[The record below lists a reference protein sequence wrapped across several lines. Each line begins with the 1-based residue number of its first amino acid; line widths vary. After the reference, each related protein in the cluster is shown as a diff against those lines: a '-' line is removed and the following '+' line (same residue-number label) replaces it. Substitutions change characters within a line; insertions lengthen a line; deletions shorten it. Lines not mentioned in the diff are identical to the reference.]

1 MTYHDIC
8 QRLTP
13 LYGPQEAKAMTRML
27 LEDLFSLSFADILC
41 GATEHLSDADTLRLQ
56 QSVARLLDAEPLQY
70 VTGTAFFCGH
80 LFHVAPGVLIPRPE
94 TEWIVDTAVNLV
106 TSSDNA
112 DTTAKV
118 CSSAV
123 DGSSPRILD
132 IGTGS
137 GCIATSISLALTDR
151 HCHTEAWD
159 ISEDALRI
167 AADNAKRLGAEVEF
181 RRRDALRLEDD
192 FSAEEKLEA
201 EQGGAEALR
210 DSASWDIIVSNP
222 PYICNREAADMHAN
236 VLRHEPHLALFVPDT
251 DPLLFYRAIARYAMR
266 SLRKGGWLLFECN
279 TLYAHDTA
287 QMVSDMGFATSV
299 VEDDCFGKPRFVKA
313 QK

>member
-1 MTYHDIC
+1 MTYQDIC

-56 QSVARLLDAEPLQY
+56 QSVDRLLDAEPLQY

-80 LFHVAPGVLIPRPE
+80 PFHVAPGVLIPRPE
-94 TEWIVDTAVNLV
+94 TEWIVDTAVGIV
-106 TSSDNA
+106 TA
-112 DTTAKV
+112 
-118 CSSAV
+118 SA
-123 DGSSPRILD
+123 PRILD

-137 GCIATSISLALTDR
+137 GCIATSISLALVDK
-151 HCHTEAWD
+151 HCYTEAWD

-167 AADNAKRLGAEVEF
+167 AADNAERLGADVKF
-181 RRRDALRLEDD
+181 RRRDALRLEED
-192 FSAEEKLEA
+192 FPAEEN
-201 EQGGAEALR
+201 QGGAEALS
-210 DSASWDIIVSNP
+210 DTNAAAESWDIIVSNP

-251 DPLLFYRAIARYAMR
+251 DPLLFYRAIARYSMR

-287 QMVSDMGFATSV
+287 QMASNMGFAKSV

>member
-13 LYGPQEAKAMTRML
+13 LYGQQEAKAMTRML

-80 LFHVAPGVLIPRPE
+80 PFHVAPGVLIPRPE
-94 TEWIVDTAVNLV
+94 TEWMVDTAVNLV
-106 TSSDNA
+106 M
-112 DTTAKV
+112 
-118 CSSAV
+118 SSA
-123 DGSSPRILD
+123 PRILD

-137 GCIATSISLALTDR
+137 GCIATSISLALADK
-151 HCHTEAWD
+151 HCYTEAWD

-167 AADNAKRLGAEVEF
+167 AADNAASLGAEVKF
-181 RRRDALRLEDD
+181 RRRDALRLEED
-192 FSAEEKLEA
+192 FSAEERLEA
-201 EQGGAEALR
+201 EQGGAEALN
-210 DSASWDIIVSNP
+210 DTNAAAESWDIIVSNP

-287 QMVSDMGFATSV
+287 QMASDMGFATSV

>member
-56 QSVARLLDAEPLQY
+56 QSVARLLDSEPLQY

-80 LFHVAPGVLIPRPE
+80 PFHVAPGVLIPRPE

-106 TSSDNA
+106 TSSA
-112 DTTAKV
+112 
-118 CSSAV
+118 
-123 DGSSPRILD
+123 PRILD

-137 GCIATSISLALTDR
+137 GCIAISISLALADR

-167 AADNAKRLGAEVEF
+167 ATDNAERLGAEVKF
-181 RRRDALRLEDD
+181 RRRDALRLEED
-192 FSAEEKLEA
+192 FPAEEN
-201 EQGGAEALR
+201 QGGAEVLIA
-210 DSASWDIIVSNP
+210 DNASSASWDIIVSNP

-287 QMVSDMGFATSV
+287 RMVSDMGFATSV

-313 QK
+313 QKQ

>member
-80 LFHVAPGVLIPRPE
+80 PFHVAPGVLIPRPE

-106 TSSDNA
+106 M
-112 DTTAKV
+112 
-118 CSSAV
+118 SSA
-123 DGSSPRILD
+123 PRILD

-137 GCIATSISLALTDR
+137 GCIATSISLALADR

-167 AADNAKRLGAEVEF
+167 AADNAERLGADVKF
-181 RRRDALRLEDD
+181 RRRDALRLEED
-192 FSAEEKLEA
+192 FPAEEN
-201 EQGGAEALR
+201 QGGAEALS
-210 DSASWDIIVSNP
+210 DTNAAAESWDIIVSNP
-222 PYICNREAADMHAN
+222 PYICNCEAADMHAN

-287 QMVSDMGFATSV
+287 QMASDMGFAKSV

>member
-1 MTYHDIC
+1 
-8 QRLTP
+8 
-13 LYGPQEAKAMTRML
+13 MTRML

-41 GATEHLSDADTLRLQ
+41 GATEHLSDADALRLQ

-80 LFHVAPGVLIPRPE
+80 PFHVAPGVLIPRPE

-106 TSSDNA
+106 A
-112 DTTAKV
+112 
-118 CSSAV
+118 SSA
-123 DGSSPRILD
+123 PRILD

-137 GCIATSISLALTDR
+137 GCIATSISLALADK
-151 HCHTEAWD
+151 HCYTEAWD

-167 AADNAKRLGAEVEF
+167 AADNAARLGADVEF
-181 RRRDALRLEDD
+181 RRRDALRLEADLP
-192 FSAEEKLEA
+192 AEERLEE
-201 EQGGAEALR
+201 EQGGAEALS
-210 DSASWDIIVSNP
+210 DINAAAELWDIIVSNP

-266 SLRKGGWLLFECN
+266 SLREGGWLLFECN

-287 QMVSDMGFATSV
+287 RMTLDMEFATSV

>member
-56 QSVARLLDAEPLQY
+56 QSVARILDAEPLQY

-80 LFHVAPGVLIPRPE
+80 PFHVAPGVLIPRPE

-106 TSSDNA
+106 M
-112 DTTAKV
+112 
-118 CSSAV
+118 SSA
-123 DGSSPRILD
+123 PRILD

-137 GCIATSISLALTDR
+137 GCIATSISLALADR
-151 HCHTEAWD
+151 HCYTEAWD

-167 AADNAKRLGAEVEF
+167 ATDNAERLGAEVKF
-181 RRRDALRLEDD
+181 RRRDALRLE
-192 FSAEEKLEA
+192 EEKSEEMRLEK
-201 EQGGAEALR
+201 EKGGAEALS
-210 DSASWDIIVSNP
+210 DTNAAAESWNIIVSNP

-251 DPLLFYRAIARYAMR
+251 DPLLFYRAIASYAMR

-279 TLYAHDTA
+279 MLYAHDTA
-287 QMVSDMGFATSV
+287 QMASDMGFATSV

>member
-13 LYGPQEAKAMTRML
+13 LYGQQEAKAMTRML
-27 LEDLFSLSFADILC
+27 LEDLFGLSFADILC

-56 QSVARLLDAEPLQY
+56 QSVARLLDSEPLQY

-80 LFHVAPGVLIPRPE
+80 PFHVAPGVLIPRPE

-106 TSSDNA
+106 TSSA
-112 DTTAKV
+112 
-118 CSSAV
+118 
-123 DGSSPRILD
+123 PRILD

-137 GCIATSISLALTDR
+137 GCIATSISLALADR

-167 AADNAKRLGAEVEF
+167 AADNAERLGADVKF
-181 RRRDALRLEDD
+181 RRRDALRLEED
-192 FSAEEKLEA
+192 FPAEEN
-201 EQGGAEALR
+201 QGGAEALS
-210 DSASWDIIVSNP
+210 DTNAAAESWNIIVSNP

-251 DPLLFYRAIARYAMR
+251 DPLLFYRAIASYAMR

-287 QMVSDMGFATSV
+287 QMALDMGFATSI

>member
-13 LYGPQEAKAMTRML
+13 LYGPLEAKAMTRML

-41 GATEHLSDADTLRLQ
+41 GATEHLSDADSLRLQ
-56 QSVARLLDAEPLQY
+56 QSVDRLLDAEPLQY

-80 LFHVAPGVLIPRPE
+80 PFHVAPDVLIPRPE

-106 TSSDNA
+106 TSSA
-112 DTTAKV
+112 
-118 CSSAV
+118 
-123 DGSSPRILD
+123 PRILD

-137 GCIATSISLALTDR
+137 GCIAISISLALADR
-151 HCHTEAWD
+151 HCYTEAWD

-167 AADNAKRLGAEVEF
+167 ATDNADRLGADVKF
-181 RRRDALRLEDD
+181 RRRDALRLEED
-192 FSAEEKLEA
+192 FPAEEN
-201 EQGGAEALR
+201 QGGAEVLIA
-210 DSASWDIIVSNP
+210 DNASTASWDIIVSNP

-236 VLRHEPHLALFVPDT
+236 VLRHEPHLALFVSDT
-251 DPLLFYRAIARYAMR
+251 DPLLFYRAIASYAMR

>member
-80 LFHVAPGVLIPRPE
+80 PFHVAPGVLIPRPE

-106 TSSDNA
+106 M
-112 DTTAKV
+112 
-118 CSSAV
+118 SSA
-123 DGSSPRILD
+123 PRILD
-132 IGTGS
+132 VGTGS
-137 GCIATSISLALTDR
+137 GCIATSISLALADK
-151 HCHTEAWD
+151 HCYTEAWD

-167 AADNAKRLGAEVEF
+167 AADNAARLGAEVKF
-181 RRRDALRLEDD
+181 RRRDALRLEKDLP
-192 FSAEEKLEA
+192 AEERLEA

-266 SLRKGGWLLFECN
+266 NLRKGGWLLFECN

-287 QMVSDMGFATSV
+287 QMASDMGFAKSV

>member
-13 LYGPQEAKAMTRML
+13 MYGPQEAKAMTRML
-27 LEDLFSLSFADILC
+27 LEDLFSLSFADVLC

-80 LFHVAPGVLIPRPE
+80 PFHVAPGVLIPRPE

-106 TSSDNA
+106 M
-112 DTTAKV
+112 
-118 CSSAV
+118 SSA
-123 DGSSPRILD
+123 PRILD

-137 GCIATSISLALTDR
+137 GCIATSISLALADR
-151 HCHTEAWD
+151 HCYTEAWD

-167 AADNAKRLGAEVEF
+167 AADNAARLGAEVKF
-181 RRRDALRLEDD
+181 RRRDALRLEKDLP
-192 FSAEEKLEA
+192 AEERLEA

-222 PYICNREAADMHAN
+222 PYICNREAADMYAN

-287 QMVSDMGFATSV
+287 QMASDMGFATSV
-299 VEDDCFGKPRFVKA
+299 VEDDCFGKPRFVKV

>member
-13 LYGPQEAKAMTRML
+13 LYGQQEAKAMTRML

-56 QSVARLLDAEPLQY
+56 QSVDRLLDAEPLQY

-80 LFHVAPGVLIPRPE
+80 PFHVAPGVLIPRPE
-94 TEWIVDTAVNLV
+94 TEWIVDTAVGIV
-106 TSSDNA
+106 TA
-112 DTTAKV
+112 
-118 CSSAV
+118 SA
-123 DGSSPRILD
+123 PRILD

-137 GCIATSISLALTDR
+137 GCIATSISLALVDK
-151 HCHTEAWD
+151 HCYTEAWD

-167 AADNAKRLGAEVEF
+167 AADNAERLGADVKF
-181 RRRDALRLEDD
+181 RRRDALRLEED
-192 FSAEEKLEA
+192 FPAEEN
-201 EQGGAEALR
+201 QSGAEVLIA
-210 DSASWDIIVSNP
+210 DNASSASWDVIVSNP

-251 DPLLFYRAIARYAMR
+251 DPLLFYRAIASYAMR

-287 QMVSDMGFATSV
+287 QMASDMGFATSV

>member
-27 LEDLFSLSFADILC
+27 LENLFSLSFADILC

-56 QSVARLLDAEPLQY
+56 QSVDRLLDAEPLQY

-80 LFHVAPGVLIPRPE
+80 PFHVAPGVLIPRPE

-106 TSSDNA
+106 TSSA
-112 DTTAKV
+112 
-118 CSSAV
+118 
-123 DGSSPRILD
+123 PRILD

-137 GCIATSISLALTDR
+137 GCIATSISLALADR

-167 AADNAKRLGAEVEF
+167 AADNAERLGADVKF
-181 RRRDALRLEDD
+181 RRRDALRLEED
-192 FSAEEKLEA
+192 FPAEEN
-201 EQGGAEALR
+201 QGGAEALS
-210 DSASWDIIVSNP
+210 DTNAAAESWNIIVSNP

-251 DPLLFYRAIARYAMR
+251 DPLLFYRAIASYAMR

-287 QMVSDMGFATSV
+287 QMALDMGFATSI

>member
-80 LFHVAPGVLIPRPE
+80 PFHVAPGVLIPRPE

-106 TSSDNA
+106 TA
-112 DTTAKV
+112 
-118 CSSAV
+118 SA
-123 DGSSPRILD
+123 PRILD

-137 GCIATSISLALTDR
+137 GCIATSISLALADK
-151 HCHTEAWD
+151 HCYTEAWD

-167 AADNAKRLGAEVEF
+167 AADNAERLGAEVKF
-181 RRRDALRLEDD
+181 RRRDALRLEED
-192 FSAEEKLEA
+192 FPAEKN
-201 EQGGAEALR
+201 QGGAEVLISDNA
-210 DSASWDIIVSNP
+210 SSESWDIIVSNP

-287 QMVSDMGFATSV
+287 QMASDMGFATSV

>member
-27 LEDLFSLSFADILC
+27 LEDLFCLSFADILC

-56 QSVARLLDAEPLQY
+56 QSVARLLDSEPLQY

-80 LFHVAPGVLIPRPE
+80 PFHVAPGVLIPRPE
-94 TEWIVDTAVNLV
+94 TEWVVETAVGL
-106 TSSDNA
+106 A
-112 DTTAKV
+112 TA
-118 CSSAV
+118 SA
-123 DGSSPRILD
+123 PRILD

-137 GCIATSISLALTDR
+137 GCIAISISLALADR

-167 AADNAKRLGAEVEF
+167 AADNAARLGADVEF
-181 RRRDALRLEDD
+181 RRRDALRLEED
-192 FSAEEKLEA
+192 FLAEEN
-201 EQGGAEALR
+201 QGGAEALS
-210 DSASWDIIVSNP
+210 DTNAAAESWDIIVSNP

-287 QMVSDMGFATSV
+287 QMASDMGFATSV

>member
-13 LYGPQEAKAMTRML
+13 MYGPQEAKAMTRML

-56 QSVARLLDAEPLQY
+56 QSVDRLLDAEPLQY

-80 LFHVAPGVLIPRPE
+80 PFHVAPGVLIPRPE

-106 TSSDNA
+106 TSSA
-112 DTTAKV
+112 
-118 CSSAV
+118 
-123 DGSSPRILD
+123 PRILD

-137 GCIATSISLALTDR
+137 GCIATSISLALVDK
-151 HCHTEAWD
+151 HCYTEAWD

-167 AADNAKRLGAEVEF
+167 AADNAERLGADVKF
-181 RRRDALRLEDD
+181 RRRDALRLEED
-192 FSAEEKLEA
+192 FPAEEN
-201 EQGGAEALR
+201 QGGAEALS
-210 DSASWDIIVSNP
+210 DTNAAASWDIIVSNP

-287 QMVSDMGFATSV
+287 QMAADMGFATSI

>member
-13 LYGPQEAKAMTRML
+13 LYGPQEAKAMTRLL

-80 LFHVAPGVLIPRPE
+80 PFHVAPGVLIPRPE

-106 TSSDNA
+106 TSSA
-112 DTTAKV
+112 
-118 CSSAV
+118 
-123 DGSSPRILD
+123 PRILD

-137 GCIATSISLALTDR
+137 GCIATSISLALVDK
-151 HCHTEAWD
+151 HCYTEAWD
-159 ISEDALRI
+159 VSEDALRI
-167 AADNAKRLGAEVEF
+167 AADNAERLGADVKF
-181 RRRDALRLEDD
+181 RRRDALRLEED
-192 FSAEEKLEA
+192 FPAEEN
-201 EQGGAEALR
+201 QGGAEALS
-210 DSASWDIIVSNP
+210 DTNAAAESWDIIVSNP

-287 QMVSDMGFATSV
+287 QMAADMGFATSV

>member
-56 QSVARLLDAEPLQY
+56 QSVARLLDTEPLQY
-70 VTGTAFFCGH
+70 VTGKAFFCGH
-80 LFHVAPGVLIPRPE
+80 PFHVAPGVLIPRPE

-106 TSSDNA
+106 TSSA
-112 DTTAKV
+112 
-118 CSSAV
+118 
-123 DGSSPRILD
+123 PRILD

-137 GCIATSISLALTDR
+137 GCIATSISLALADR

-167 AADNAKRLGAEVEF
+167 AADNAERLGAEVKF
-181 RRRDALRLEDD
+181 RRHDALRLEED
-192 FSAEEKLEA
+192 FPAEEN
-201 EQGGAEALR
+201 QGGAEALS
-210 DSASWDIIVSNP
+210 DTNAAAESWNIIVSNP

-251 DPLLFYRAIARYAMR
+251 DPLLFYRAIARYSMR

-287 QMVSDMGFATSV
+287 QMAADMGFATSV

>member
-1 MTYHDIC
+1 
-8 QRLTP
+8 
-13 LYGPQEAKAMTRML
+13 MTRML

-56 QSVARLLDAEPLQY
+56 QSVARLLDTEPLQY
-70 VTGTAFFCGH
+70 VTGKAFFCGH
-80 LFHVAPGVLIPRPE
+80 PFHVAPGVLIPRPE

-106 TSSDNA
+106 TSSA
-112 DTTAKV
+112 
-118 CSSAV
+118 
-123 DGSSPRILD
+123 PRILD

-137 GCIATSISLALTDR
+137 GCIATSISLALVDK
-151 HCHTEAWD
+151 HCYTEAWD

-167 AADNAKRLGAEVEF
+167 AADNAERLGADVKF
-181 RRRDALRLEDD
+181 RRRDALRLEED
-192 FSAEEKLEA
+192 FPAEEN
-201 EQGGAEALR
+201 QSGAEVLIA
-210 DSASWDIIVSNP
+210 DNASSASWDVIVSNP

-251 DPLLFYRAIARYAMR
+251 DPLLFYRAIASYAMR

-287 QMVSDMGFATSV
+287 QMASDMGFATSV

>member
-41 GATEHLSDADTLRLQ
+41 GATEHLSNADTLRLQ

-80 LFHVAPGVLIPRPE
+80 PFHVAPGVLIPRPE
-94 TEWIVDTAVNLV
+94 TEWIVDTAVDLV
-106 TSSDNA
+106 TSSA
-112 DTTAKV
+112 P
-118 CSSAV
+118 C
-123 DGSSPRILD
+123 ILD

-137 GCIATSISLALTDR
+137 GCIATSISLALADK
-151 HCHTEAWD
+151 HCYTEAWD

-167 AADNAKRLGAEVEF
+167 ATDNAKRLGADVKF
-181 RRRDALRLEDD
+181 RRRDALRLEED
-192 FSAEEKLEA
+192 FPAEENL
-201 EQGGAEALR
+201 GGAEALS
-210 DSASWDIIVSNP
+210 DTNAAASWDIIVSNP

-251 DPLLFYRAIARYAMR
+251 DPLLFYRAIARYSMR

-287 QMVSDMGFATSV
+287 QMASNMGFATSV

>member
-56 QSVARLLDAEPLQY
+56 QSVDRLLDAEPLQY

-80 LFHVAPGVLIPRPE
+80 PFHVAPGVLIPRPE

-106 TSSDNA
+106 TSSA
-112 DTTAKV
+112 
-118 CSSAV
+118 
-123 DGSSPRILD
+123 PRILD

-137 GCIATSISLALTDR
+137 GCIATSISLALADR

-167 AADNAKRLGAEVEF
+167 AADNAERLGADVKF
-181 RRRDALRLEDD
+181 RRRDALRLEED
-192 FSAEEKLEA
+192 FPAEEN
-201 EQGGAEALR
+201 QGGAEALS
-210 DSASWDIIVSNP
+210 DTNAAAESWDIIVSNP

-251 DPLLFYRAIARYAMR
+251 DPLLFYRAIASYAMR

-287 QMVSDMGFATSV
+287 QMAADMGFATSV

>member
-80 LFHVAPGVLIPRPE
+80 PFHVAPGVLIPRPE

-106 TSSDNA
+106 TSSA
-112 DTTAKV
+112 
-118 CSSAV
+118 
-123 DGSSPRILD
+123 PRILD

-137 GCIATSISLALTDR
+137 GCIAISISLALADR

-167 AADNAKRLGAEVEF
+167 ATDNADRLGAEVKF
-181 RRRDALRLEDD
+181 RRRDALRLEED
-192 FSAEEKLEA
+192 FPAEEN
-201 EQGGAEALR
+201 QGGAEALS
-210 DSASWDIIVSNP
+210 DTNAAAESWDIIVSNP

-287 QMVSDMGFATSV
+287 QMAADMGFATSV

>member
-27 LEDLFSLSFADILC
+27 LEDLFGLSFADILC

-80 LFHVAPGVLIPRPE
+80 PFHVAPGVLIPRPE
-94 TEWIVDTAVNLV
+94 TEWIVDTAVNLA
-106 TSSDNA
+106 TSSA
-112 DTTAKV
+112 
-118 CSSAV
+118 
-123 DGSSPRILD
+123 PRILD

-137 GCIATSISLALTDR
+137 GCIATSISLALVDK
-151 HCHTEAWD
+151 HCYTEAWD

-167 AADNAKRLGAEVEF
+167 ATDNAERLGADVKF
-181 RRRDALRLEDD
+181 RRRDALRLEED
-192 FSAEEKLEA
+192 FSAEEN
-201 EQGGAEALR
+201 QGGAEAL
-210 DSASWDIIVSNP
+210 SYTNAAAESWDIIVSNP

-266 SLRKGGWLLFECN
+266 NLRKGGWLLFECN

-287 QMVSDMGFATSV
+287 QMASEMGFAKSV

>member
-1 MTYHDIC
+1 
-8 QRLTP
+8 
-13 LYGPQEAKAMTRML
+13 MTRML

-80 LFHVAPGVLIPRPE
+80 PFHVAPGVLIPRPE
-94 TEWIVDTAVNLV
+94 TEWIVDTAVGLV
-106 TSSDNA
+106 TSSA
-112 DTTAKV
+112 
-118 CSSAV
+118 
-123 DGSSPRILD
+123 PRILD

-137 GCIATSISLALTDR
+137 GCIATSISLALVDK
-151 HCHTEAWD
+151 HCYTEAWD

-167 AADNAKRLGAEVEF
+167 AADNAERLGAEVKF
-181 RRRDALRLEDD
+181 RRHDALRLEED
-192 FSAEEKLEA
+192 FPAEEN
-201 EQGGAEALR
+201 QGGAEALS
-210 DSASWDIIVSNP
+210 DTNAAAESWNIIVSNP

-287 QMVSDMGFATSV
+287 QMASDMGFATSV

>member
-1 MTYHDIC
+1 
-8 QRLTP
+8 
-13 LYGPQEAKAMTRML
+13 MTRML

-56 QSVARLLDAEPLQY
+56 QSVDRLLDAEPLQY

-80 LFHVAPGVLIPRPE
+80 PFHVAPGVLIPRPE

-106 TSSDNA
+106 TSSA
-112 DTTAKV
+112 
-118 CSSAV
+118 
-123 DGSSPRILD
+123 PRILD

-137 GCIATSISLALTDR
+137 GCIATSISLALADR

-167 AADNAKRLGAEVEF
+167 AADNAERLGADVKF
-181 RRRDALRLEDD
+181 RRRDALRLEED
-192 FSAEEKLEA
+192 FPAEEN
-201 EQGGAEALR
+201 QGGAEALS
-210 DSASWDIIVSNP
+210 DTNAAAESWNIIVSNP

-287 QMVSDMGFATSV
+287 QMALDMGFATSV

>member
-1 MTYHDIC
+1 
-8 QRLTP
+8 
-13 LYGPQEAKAMTRML
+13 MTRML

-56 QSVARLLDAEPLQY
+56 QSVARLLDTEPLQY
-70 VTGTAFFCGH
+70 VTGKAFFCGH
-80 LFHVAPGVLIPRPE
+80 PFHVAPGVLIPRPE

-106 TSSDNA
+106 TA
-112 DTTAKV
+112 
-118 CSSAV
+118 SA
-123 DGSSPRILD
+123 PRILD

-137 GCIATSISLALTDR
+137 GCIATSISLALADR
-151 HCHTEAWD
+151 HCYTEAWD

-167 AADNAKRLGAEVEF
+167 AADNAERLGAEVKF
-181 RRRDALRLEDD
+181 RRRDALRLE
-192 FSAEEKLEA
+192 EEKSEEIRLE
-201 EQGGAEALR
+201 EEKGGADVTSGLDAAAE
-210 DSASWDIIVSNP
+210 SWDIIVSNP

-251 DPLLFYRAIARYAMR
+251 DPLLFYRAIACYTMR

-287 QMVSDMGFATSV
+287 QMASDMGFATSV

>member
-13 LYGPQEAKAMTRML
+13 LYGPQEAKAMTRLL

-56 QSVARLLDAEPLQY
+56 QSVDRLLDAEPLQY
-70 VTGTAFFCGH
+70 VTGKAFFCGH
-80 LFHVAPGVLIPRPE
+80 PFHVAPGVLIPRPE

-106 TSSDNA
+106 TSSA
-112 DTTAKV
+112 
-118 CSSAV
+118 
-123 DGSSPRILD
+123 PRILD

-137 GCIATSISLALTDR
+137 GCIATSISLALADR
-151 HCHTEAWD
+151 HCYTEAWD

-167 AADNAKRLGAEVEF
+167 ATDNAARLGAEVKF
-181 RRRDALRLEDD
+181 RRRDALRLE
-192 FSAEEKLEA
+192 EEK
-201 EQGGAEALR
+201 GGAEVLIA
-210 DSASWDIIVSNP
+210 DNASSASWDIIVSNP

-287 QMVSDMGFATSV
+287 QMASDMGFATSV

>member
-1 MTYHDIC
+1 
-8 QRLTP
+8 
-13 LYGPQEAKAMTRML
+13 MTRML

-41 GATEHLSDADTLRLQ
+41 GATEHLSDADTMRLQ

-80 LFHVAPGVLIPRPE
+80 PFHVAPGVLIPRPE
-94 TEWIVDTAVNLV
+94 TEWMVDTAVGL
-106 TSSDNA
+106 A
-112 DTTAKV
+112 TA
-118 CSSAV
+118 SA
-123 DGSSPRILD
+123 PRILD

-137 GCIATSISLALTDR
+137 GCIAISISLALADR
-151 HCHTEAWD
+151 HCYTEAWD

-167 AADNAKRLGAEVEF
+167 AADNAERLGAEVKF
-181 RRRDALRLEDD
+181 RRRDALRLEED
-192 FSAEEKLEA
+192 FSAEERLEA
-201 EQGGAEALR
+201 EQGGAEALS
-210 DSASWDIIVSNP
+210 DTNAAEPWDIIVSNP

-266 SLRKGGWLLFECN
+266 NLRKGGWLLFECN

-287 QMVSDMGFATSV
+287 QMASDMGFATSV

>member
-1 MTYHDIC
+1 
-8 QRLTP
+8 
-13 LYGPQEAKAMTRML
+13 MTRML

-56 QSVARLLDAEPLQY
+56 QSVDRLLDAEPLQY

-80 LFHVAPGVLIPRPE
+80 PFHVAPGVLIPRPE

-106 TSSDNA
+106 TSSA
-112 DTTAKV
+112 
-118 CSSAV
+118 
-123 DGSSPRILD
+123 PRILD

-137 GCIATSISLALTDR
+137 GCIATSISIALADR

-167 AADNAKRLGAEVEF
+167 AADNAERLGADVKF
-181 RRRDALRLEDD
+181 RRRDALRLEED
-192 FSAEEKLEA
+192 FPAEEN
-201 EQGGAEALR
+201 QGGAEALS
-210 DSASWDIIVSNP
+210 DTNAAAESWNIIVSNP

-251 DPLLFYRAIARYAMR
+251 DPLLFYRAIASYAMR

-287 QMVSDMGFATSV
+287 QMALDMGFATSI

>member
-41 GATEHLSDADTLRLQ
+41 GATEYLSDADTLRLQ
-56 QSVARLLDAEPLQY
+56 QSVARLLDTEPLQY
-70 VTGTAFFCGH
+70 VTGKAFFCGH
-80 LFHVAPGVLIPRPE
+80 PFHVAPGVLIPRPE

-106 TSSDNA
+106 TSSA
-112 DTTAKV
+112 
-118 CSSAV
+118 
-123 DGSSPRILD
+123 PRILD

-137 GCIATSISLALTDR
+137 GCIATSISLALADR

-167 AADNAKRLGAEVEF
+167 AADNAERLGAEVKF
-181 RRRDALRLEDD
+181 RRHDALRLEED
-192 FSAEEKLEA
+192 FPAEEN
-201 EQGGAEALR
+201 QGGAEALS
-210 DSASWDIIVSNP
+210 DTNAAAESWNIIVSNP

-287 QMVSDMGFATSV
+287 QMASDMGFATSV

>member
-56 QSVARLLDAEPLQY
+56 QSVDRLLDAEPLQY

-80 LFHVAPGVLIPRPE
+80 PYHVTPGVLIPRPE
-94 TEWIVDTAVNLV
+94 TEWMVDTAVGI
-106 TSSDNA
+106 A
-112 DTTAKV
+112 TA
-118 CSSAV
+118 SA
-123 DGSSPRILD
+123 PRILD

-137 GCIATSISLALTDR
+137 GCIATSISLALADR
-151 HCHTEAWD
+151 HCYTEAWD

-167 AADNAKRLGAEVEF
+167 AADNAERLGADVKF
-181 RRRDALRLEDD
+181 RRRDALRLEED
-192 FSAEEKLEA
+192 FPAEEN
-201 EQGGAEALR
+201 QGGAEALS
-210 DSASWDIIVSNP
+210 DTNAAASWDIIVSNP

-287 QMVSDMGFATSV
+287 QMASDMGFATSV

>member
-13 LYGPQEAKAMTRML
+13 MYGPQEAKAMTRML
-27 LEDLFSLSFADILC
+27 LEDRFSLSFADILC

-56 QSVARLLDAEPLQY
+56 QSVDRLLDAEPLQY

-80 LFHVAPGVLIPRPE
+80 PFHVAPGVLIPRPE

-106 TSSDNA
+106 M
-112 DTTAKV
+112 
-118 CSSAV
+118 SSAP
-123 DGSSPRILD
+123 SILD

-137 GCIATSISLALTDR
+137 GCIATSISLALADR
-151 HCHTEAWD
+151 HCYTEAWD

-167 AADNAKRLGAEVEF
+167 AADNAERLGADVKF
-181 RRRDALRLEDD
+181 CLRDALRLEED
-192 FSAEEKLEA
+192 FPAEERLEA

-236 VLRHEPHLALFVPDT
+236 VLRHEPHRALFVPDT
-251 DPLLFYRAIARYAMR
+251 DPLLFYRAIASYAMR
-266 SLRKGGWLLFECN
+266 SLRKGGWLIFECN

-287 QMVSDMGFATSV
+287 QMASVMVFATSV
-299 VEDDCFGKPRFVKA
+299 DEDDCFGKPRFVKA

>member
-1 MTYHDIC
+1 
-8 QRLTP
+8 
-13 LYGPQEAKAMTRML
+13 MTRML

-70 VTGTAFFCGH
+70 VIGTAFFCGH
-80 LFHVAPGVLIPRPE
+80 PFHVAPGVLIPRPE
-94 TEWIVDTAVNLV
+94 TEWIVDTAVGL
-106 TSSDNA
+106 A
-112 DTTAKV
+112 TA
-118 CSSAV
+118 SA
-123 DGSSPRILD
+123 PRILD

-137 GCIATSISLALTDR
+137 GCIAISISLALADK
-151 HCHTEAWD
+151 HCYTEAWD

-167 AADNAKRLGAEVEF
+167 AADNAERLGADVKF
-181 RRRDALRLEDD
+181 RHRDALRLEED
-192 FSAEEKLEA
+192 FPAEEN
-201 EQGGAEALR
+201 QGGAEVLIA
-210 DSASWDIIVSNP
+210 DNASYASWDIIVSNP

-279 TLYAHDTA
+279 TLYAHDTE
-287 QMVSDMGFATSV
+287 QMASDMGFATSV

>member
-1 MTYHDIC
+1 
-8 QRLTP
+8 
-13 LYGPQEAKAMTRML
+13 MTRML

-56 QSVARLLDAEPLQY
+56 QSVTRLLDAEPLQY

-80 LFHVAPGVLIPRPE
+80 PFHVAPGVLIPRPE

-106 TSSDNA
+106 TSS
-112 DTTAKV
+112 
-118 CSSAV
+118 
-123 DGSSPRILD
+123 PRILD

-137 GCIATSISLALTDR
+137 GCIATSISLALADK
-151 HCHTEAWD
+151 HCYTEAWD

-167 AADNAKRLGAEVEF
+167 AADNAARLGAEVKF
-181 RRRDALRLEDD
+181 RRRDALRLEDYFSTEERLEAD
-192 FSAEEKLEA
+192 FPAEKKLEA

-210 DSASWDIIVSNP
+210 DSAEPWDIIVSNP

-266 SLRKGGWLLFECN
+266 SLKKGGWLFFECN

-287 QMVSDMGFATSV
+287 RMASDMGFATSV

>member
-13 LYGPQEAKAMTRML
+13 LYGQQEARAMTRML
-27 LEDLFSLSFADILC
+27 LEDLFCLSFADILC

-56 QSVARLLDAEPLQY
+56 QSVDRLLDSEPLQY

-80 LFHVAPGVLIPRPE
+80 PFHVAPGVLIPRPE

-106 TSSDNA
+106 TS
-112 DTTAKV
+112 
-118 CSSAV
+118 
-123 DGSSPRILD
+123 GSSPRILD

-137 GCIATSISLALTDR
+137 GCIATSISIALVDK
-151 HCHTEAWD
+151 HSYTEAWD

-167 AADNAKRLGAEVEF
+167 AADNAARLGADVEF
-181 RRRDALRLEDD
+181 RRRDALSLEED
-192 FSAEEKLEA
+192 FSTEERLEA

-251 DPLLFYRAIARYAMR
+251 DPLLFYRAIASYAMR

-287 QMVSDMGFATSV
+287 RMTLDMGFATSV

>member
-41 GATEHLSDADTLRLQ
+41 GATEHLSDADALRLQ
-56 QSVARLLDAEPLQY
+56 QSVDRLLDAEPLQY

-80 LFHVAPGVLIPRPE
+80 PFHVAPGVLIPRPE

-106 TSSDNA
+106 TA
-112 DTTAKV
+112 
-118 CSSAV
+118 SA
-123 DGSSPRILD
+123 PRILD

-137 GCIATSISLALTDR
+137 GCIATSISLALADR

-167 AADNAKRLGAEVEF
+167 AADNAERLGADVKS
-181 RRRDALRLEDD
+181 RRRDALRLEED
-192 FSAEEKLEA
+192 FPAEEN
-201 EQGGAEALR
+201 QGGAEVLIA
-210 DSASWDIIVSNP
+210 DNAAAASWDIIVSNP

-287 QMVSDMGFATSV
+287 QMVSDMGFAKSV

>member
-13 LYGPQEAKAMTRML
+13 LYGPQEAKAMARML

-56 QSVARLLDAEPLQY
+56 QSVDRLLDAEPLQY

-80 LFHVAPGVLIPRPE
+80 PFHVAPGVLIPRPE

-106 TSSDNA
+106 TSSA
-112 DTTAKV
+112 
-118 CSSAV
+118 
-123 DGSSPRILD
+123 PRILD

-137 GCIATSISLALTDR
+137 GCIATSISLALADR

-167 AADNAKRLGAEVEF
+167 AADNAERLGADVKF
-181 RRRDALRLEDD
+181 RRRDALRLEED
-192 FSAEEKLEA
+192 FPAEEN
-201 EQGGAEALR
+201 QGGAEALS
-210 DSASWDIIVSNP
+210 DTNAAAESWNIIVSNP

-279 TLYAHDTA
+279 MLYAHDTA
-287 QMVSDMGFATSV
+287 QMASDMGFATSV

>member
-1 MTYHDIC
+1 
-8 QRLTP
+8 
-13 LYGPQEAKAMTRML
+13 MTRML

-41 GATEHLSDADTLRLQ
+41 GATGHLSDADTLRLQ

-80 LFHVAPGVLIPRPE
+80 PFHVAPGVLIPRPE
-94 TEWIVDTAVNLV
+94 TEWIVDTAVGIV
-106 TSSDNA
+106 TSSA
-112 DTTAKV
+112 
-118 CSSAV
+118 
-123 DGSSPRILD
+123 PRILD

-137 GCIATSISLALTDR
+137 GCIATSISLALADR
-151 HCHTEAWD
+151 HCYTEAWD

-167 AADNAKRLGAEVEF
+167 AADNAERLGADVKF
-181 RRRDALRLEDD
+181 RRRDALRLE
-192 FSAEEKLEA
+192 EEKSEEMRLEK
-201 EQGGAEALR
+201 EKGGAEVLIA
-210 DSASWDIIVSNP
+210 DNASSASWDIIVSNP

-251 DPLLFYRAIARYAMR
+251 DPLLFYRAISRYAMR

-287 QMVSDMGFATSV
+287 QMASDMGFAKSV

>member
-13 LYGPQEAKAMTRML
+13 LYGQQEAKAMTRML

-41 GATEHLSDADTLRLQ
+41 GATERLSDADTLRLQ

-80 LFHVAPGVLIPRPE
+80 PFHVAPGVLIPRPE
-94 TEWIVDTAVNLV
+94 TEWMVDTAVGI
-106 TSSDNA
+106 A
-112 DTTAKV
+112 TA
-118 CSSAV
+118 SA
-123 DGSSPRILD
+123 PRILD

-137 GCIATSISLALTDR
+137 GCIATSISLALADR
-151 HCHTEAWD
+151 HCYTEAWD

-167 AADNAKRLGAEVEF
+167 AADNAERLGAEVEF
-181 RRRDALRLEDD
+181 RRRDALRLEED
-192 FSAEEKLEA
+192 FSAEERLEA
-201 EQGGAEALR
+201 EQGGAEALS
-210 DSASWDIIVSNP
+210 DTNAAEPWDIIVSNP

-287 QMVSDMGFATSV
+287 QMASDMGFATSV

-313 QK
+313 QKQ

>member
-56 QSVARLLDAEPLQY
+56 QSVARLLDSEPLQY

-80 LFHVAPGVLIPRPE
+80 PFHVAPGVLIPRPE

-106 TSSDNA
+106 TSSA
-112 DTTAKV
+112 
-118 CSSAV
+118 
-123 DGSSPRILD
+123 PRILD

-137 GCIATSISLALTDR
+137 GCIAISISLALADR

-167 AADNAKRLGAEVEF
+167 ATDNAERLGAEVKF
-181 RRRDALRLEDD
+181 RRRDALRLEED
-192 FSAEEKLEA
+192 FPAEEN
-201 EQGGAEALR
+201 QGGAEVLIA
-210 DSASWDIIVSNP
+210 DNASSASWDIIVSNP

-287 QMVSDMGFATSV
+287 RMASDMEFATSV